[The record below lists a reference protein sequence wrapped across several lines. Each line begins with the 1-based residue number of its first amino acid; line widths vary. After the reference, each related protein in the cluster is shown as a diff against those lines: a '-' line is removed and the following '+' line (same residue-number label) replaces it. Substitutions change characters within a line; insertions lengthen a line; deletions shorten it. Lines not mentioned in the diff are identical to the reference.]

1 MMKTN
6 LSVRAALVAAVQ
18 ILALYAT
25 NADAQVATEEL
36 ARRLVGEGIEAAKSR
51 DWVTARDR
59 FQRAYEIQPLPLTLY
74 NLAAAQEKTGQYVEA
89 DRAYRIFL
97 RETVEGENDAFRKA
111 AGKRRVAL
119 RSKIAFVVVR
129 ADGIVADDVLMIGER
144 EIAQA
149 VLGESIPSNPGQIV
163 VRVLRGGQ
171 AIAQESF
178 RLDDGQSK
186 VVTLSVPPP
195 AEPPPL
201 PAVTSAPPPP
211 AGAAATTVAATP
223 GDREEEEGGVLSSPV
238 FWGVVAVVVLAGA
251 GAGVYF
257 GTRPNDPFDSSLD
270 SVSIV
275 GR

>member
-1 MMKTN
+1 MKKMKLCIRT
-6 LSVRAALVAAVQ
+6 VLVAAVG
-18 ILALYAT
+18 LHVLCAT
-25 NADAQVATEEL
+25 PASAQVATEEL

-74 NLAAAQEKTGQYVEA
+74 NLAAAEEKTGQYVEA

-111 AGKRRVAL
+111 AAKRRIAL

-129 ADGIVADDVLMIGER
+129 ADGIVADDVLYIGEQ
-144 EIAQA
+144 EIAHA
-149 VLGESIPSNPGQIV
+149 VLGESIPSNPGQIMVRV
-163 VRVLRGGQ
+163 VRSGQ

-178 RLDDGQSK
+178 RLEDGQSK

-195 AEPPPL
+195 PEPPPAL
-201 PAVTSAPPPP
+201 VTSAPPPP
-211 AGAAATTVAATP
+211 SSDVAAAVTAAP
-223 GDREEEEGGVLSSPV
+223 PPPAEEEDGGVLSSPL
-238 FWGVVAVVVLAGA
+238 FWGVAAVVVLAGA

-257 GTRPNDPFDSSLD
+257 GTRPEDPFESSID